1 MGNEVDDDR
10 PGRGGLVPKW
20 TWHLGWGDL
29 DHQTRDNIIV
39 GIGGLVYAVL
49 LGWPLYN
56 LAVGRSQPE
65 NFTLLGGM
73 IGLMLAA
80 YAIMTNR
87 MVGSFRWIAGAAGLL
102 VLVLCLGFGPV

>member
-1 MGNEVDDDR
+1 MGNGVKDDGPTR
-10 PGRGGLVPKW
+10 GRFVPKW
-20 TWHLGWGDL
+20 TWRRRWGEL

-39 GIGGLVYAVL
+39 GVGGLVYAVL

-87 MVGSFRWIAGAAGLL
+87 MVGSFRWIAGATGLL
-102 VLVLCLGFGPV
+102 VLVLCLGFGPL